1 MLTLYYPQCNSN
13 CPEFGWVI
21 QPLSGPNCVI
31 MSPAALG
38 PEILFFFFFF
48 ECHTPAKWLASLS
61 LFRACRYLVILL
73 HLCHS
78 SSRTTHNYGILNVS
92 RCNYFS
98 YDCLMFSHAVHTS
111 TVAIFW
117 WCFSMMF
124 LLGSCK
130 ASKRELKAEGYEI
143 TAARETQTHLVS
155 MSFSCPRRT
164 LLQSRKRFSDMK
176 WGAKQVGRICSYGAE
191 RGSSSRQSTE
201 DITILFIHMPCV
213 NMAFLNIWQSV
224 AQTLCL
230 HN

>member
-1 MLTLYYPQCNSN
+1 MKY
-13 CPEFGWVI
+13 
-21 QPLSGPNCVI
+21 
-31 MSPAALG
+31 
-38 PEILFFFFFF
+38 FFFWVSL
-48 ECHTPAKWLASLS
+48 TVKWLASLS
-61 LFRACRYLVILL
+61 LSHASRYLVILL
-73 HLCHS
+73 HPCHS
-78 SSRTTHNYGILNVS
+78 SSRTTNNYGLLNVS
-92 RCNYFS
+92 RCNYFN

-111 TVAIFW
+111 AVHNFLT
-117 WCFSMMF
+117 MMF

-130 ASKRELKAEGYEI
+130 ASTRKLKTGGYEI
-143 TAARETQTHLVS
+143 TVARGAQTHLVS
-155 MSFSCPRRT
+155 MSFSCPGRT

-213 NMAFLNIWQSV
+213 NMAFSNIWQSV